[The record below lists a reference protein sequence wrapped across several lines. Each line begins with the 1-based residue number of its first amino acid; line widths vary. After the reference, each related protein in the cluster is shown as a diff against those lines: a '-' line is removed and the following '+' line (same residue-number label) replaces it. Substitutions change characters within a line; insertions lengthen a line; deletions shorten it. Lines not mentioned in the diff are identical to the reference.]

1 MDRYMR
7 YILVPVFVAMWLA
20 FRAPAWL
27 AGTDVPYML
36 RALAYP
42 FFHASVWHLA
52 VNALATWTVFSPG
65 RRRTLKD
72 LVISYLVSVLVYGL
86 SLRPVIGFSNVLY
99 AALGLGTPSLS
110 SQWWK
115 RPEVLAFLAVTV
127 LMLFVPQFSALSH
140 IFAFL
145 AGMLVAAVRRFI
157 SKTLKDAGHF
167 VQY

>member
-1 MDRYMR
+1 MAGCVR
-7 YILVPVFVAMWLA
+7 YILVAVLTALWLV

-52 VNALATWTVFSPG
+52 VNALATWSIFAPG
-65 RRRTLKD
+65 RKRTWKD
-72 LVISYLVSVLVYGL
+72 LVISYLISVLVYGL

-99 AALGLGTPSLS
+99 AALGLATPPLS
-110 SQWWK
+110 SPWWK
-115 RPEVLAFLAVTV
+115 RPEVLVFLALTV
-127 LMLFVPQFSALSH
+127 LMLLVPQFSALSH
-140 IFAFL
+140 IFAFI

-157 SKTLKDAGHF
+157 SKTLKDAGRF
-167 VQY
+167 VKY